1 MAGNGQQFQASAD
14 INVSVFVKIS
24 GDNTVVTA
32 GLGDEAIG
40 VMHESC
46 WYTPIPGA
54 SADLAVPN
62 GQSKRVYQATES
74 CEVLVGSGA
83 VSAGDFVKP
92 DGDGKAVVAGVGEN
106 YSAVVT
112 SGAAAGGRAKVLI
125 GAGQV
130 IA

>member
-24 GDNTVVTA
+24 GDNTVETA
-32 GLGDEAIG
+32 GAGDEAIG
-40 VMHESC
+40 VMHESS

-54 SADLAVPN
+54 TVTLAVPA

-74 CEVLVGSGA
+74 CEVEIGSA
-83 VSAGDFVKP
+83 ALNAGDLVKP
-92 DGDGKAVVAGVGEN
+92 DAAGKAVVCSAGDN

-112 SGAAAGGRAKVLI
+112 TGGAAGDRAKVI
-125 GAGQV
+125 VSAGQ
-130 IA
+130 A

>member
-32 GLGDEAIG
+32 GAGDEAIG

-54 SADLAVPN
+54 SATLAVPS

-74 CEVLVGSGA
+74 CEVLIGSA
-83 VSAGDFVKP
+83 DLNAGDLIKP
-92 DGDGKAVVAGVGEN
+92 DANGAAVVCAAGDN

-112 SGAAAGGRAKVLI
+112 TGGLAGDRAKVI
-125 GAGQV
+125 ISAGQ
-130 IA
+130 A

>member
-14 INVSVFVKIS
+14 INVSVFVSIS
-24 GDNTVVTA
+24 GDNQVATA
-32 GLGDEAIG
+32 GAGDEAIG
-40 VMHESC
+40 VMHESS

-54 SADLAVPN
+54 SADLAVPA

-74 CEVLVGSGA
+74 CEVLVGTGA
-83 VSAGDFVKP
+83 LTAGQFVKP
-92 DGDGKAVVAGVGEN
+92 DANGKAVVAATGEN

-125 GAGQV
+125 SAGQV
-130 IA
+130 N